1 MRRIAS
7 LSVAALLFAALVA
20 AAPAAGQSEG
30 TLRDKIGAGKAQER
44 SLASAAARLG
54 RLERTTAREV
64 AVLEGRLAGAQR
76 ELDAAD
82 ARLAS
87 TEVRLG
93 EARKRVARL
102 RGRLAEV
109 RSKLGSLLRERYMGE
124 QPDFVTVVLHA
135 DGFPQLLETLT
146 FVRRVE
152 RADTRVLGLVRSAR
166 SDAGRERHV
175 LATLAVRRQREATAV
190 RSRRDA
196 LAGITQGLRER
207 RALLARAHAARLAAL
222 GRARNGRQRAEREL
236 HSLLAARARAV
247 ASSGPHGPW
256 AIPWPIVQ
264 CESGGQNTP
273 PNSAGA
279 SGYYQMLDTTWKGL
293 GGSTPHA
300 YQAAK
305 AEQDRLA
312 ARLWAGGAGR
322 GNWVCASLVDG
333 V

>member
-1 MRRIAS
+1 MLRAAS
-7 LSVAALLFAALVA
+7 PLFAVLLLAALVA
-20 AAPAAGQSEG
+20 AAPAGGQSEG
-30 TLRDKIGAGKAQER
+30 RLRDKIGAGKAQER
-44 SLASAAARLG
+44 SLASAAARLA

-64 AVLEGRLAGAQR
+64 TVLEGRLAAAQR
-76 ELDAAD
+76 ELEVAD

-87 TEVRLG
+87 TETRLG
-93 EARKRVARL
+93 EARKRVTRL
-102 RGRLAEV
+102 RRRLSEV
-109 RSKLGSLLRERYMGE
+109 RVKLGSLLRERYMGDR
-124 QPDFVTVVLHA
+124 PDFVTVVLHA

-166 SDAGRERHV
+166 ADAGRERRV
-175 LATLAVRRQREATAV
+175 LATLAVRREREASAV
-190 RSRRDA
+190 RARRDA
-196 LAGITQGLRER
+196 LAGITAGLRER
-207 RALLARAHAARLAAL
+207 RALLGRAHAARLAAL
-222 GRARNGRQRAEREL
+222 GRARSGRRRAEREL
-236 HSLLAARARAV
+236 RGLLAARARAV

-293 GGSTPHA
+293 GGSTAHA
-300 YQAAK
+300 YQATK
-305 AEQDRLA
+305 GQQDRLA

-322 GNWVCASLVDG
+322 DNWVCASLVDD

>member
-1 MRRIAS
+1 MLRPAS
-7 LSVAALLFAALVA
+7 PLFAVFLLAALVA
-20 AAPAAGQSEG
+20 AAPAGGQSEG
-30 TLRDKIGAGKAQER
+30 KLRDRIGAGKAQER

-54 RLERTTAREV
+54 KLERVTAREV
-64 AVLEGRLAGAQR
+64 AVLEGRLASAQS

-93 EARKRVARL
+93 EARKRVTRL
-102 RGRLAEV
+102 RERLSDV
-109 RSKLGSLLRERYMGE
+109 RVKLSSLLRERYMGDK
-124 QPDFVTVVLHA
+124 PDIVTVVLHA
-135 DGFPQLLETLT
+135 DGFPQLLETLQ

-152 RADTRVLGLVRSAR
+152 RADTRVLDLVRSAR

-175 LATLAVRRQREATAV
+175 LATLAVRREREATAV

-207 RALLARAHAARLAAL
+207 QALLGRAHAARVAAL

-236 HSLLAARARAV
+236 RSLLAARARAV

-264 CESGGQNTP
+264 CESGGQNTG

-293 GGSTPHA
+293 GGSTAHA